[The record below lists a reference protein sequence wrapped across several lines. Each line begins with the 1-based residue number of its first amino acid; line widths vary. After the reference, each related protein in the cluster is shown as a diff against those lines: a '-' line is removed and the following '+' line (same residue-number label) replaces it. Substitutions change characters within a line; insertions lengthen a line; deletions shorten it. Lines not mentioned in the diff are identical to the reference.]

1 MDVFPRLA
9 VVLLMT
15 PGLVFAQPRH
25 SPYVGQEQ
33 RQIKALSDA
42 ELQAL
47 LDGRGLGLA
56 KAAELNHYPGPMHVL
71 ELATQLHLSEAQRTA
86 TQQIYDRMRAEAV
99 RLGQQIVA
107 QERELDRLFADHNAA
122 GPKLQAVVRE
132 IARLQGE
139 LRLVHLQAHVDMKAL
154 LSPEQVATYDA
165 LRGYGTPAHPSAPLQ
180 HRHGRQ

>member
-1 MDVFPRLA
+1 MYIFPWLA
-9 VVLLMT
+9 VVLSMT
-15 PGLVFAQPRH
+15 PGLVFAQHRH

-33 RQIKALSDA
+33 RQIKALSDG

-47 LDGRGLGLA
+47 LDGRGMGVA
-56 KAAELNHYPGPMHVL
+56 RAAELNHHPGPMHVL
-71 ELATQLHLSEAQRTA
+71 ELAHQLHLSEAQRTA

-99 RLGQQIVA
+99 RLGQQIIA
-107 QERELDRLFADHNAA
+107 QERELDRLFSDHDAA

-165 LRGYGTPAHPSAPLQ
+165 LRGYGTSAHPSAPPQ
-180 HRHGRQ
+180 HWHGRQ